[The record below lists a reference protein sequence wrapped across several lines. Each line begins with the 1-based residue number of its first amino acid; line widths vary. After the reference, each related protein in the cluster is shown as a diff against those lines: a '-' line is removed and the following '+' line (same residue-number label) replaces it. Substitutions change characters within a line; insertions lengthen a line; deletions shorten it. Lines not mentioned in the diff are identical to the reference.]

1 MTTIKVK
8 KLSVET
14 PEGHAGLLTKEARYV
29 FNYQTT
35 ARDAEVSLV
44 MPLRAQSYASGGL
57 FSVFEMNRPE
67 GYLLDTIKK
76 RFAKIGPLDDMAL
89 LKITGANQI
98 GRLTY
103 RDPSEDSVQAKSQ
116 VTKES
121 LIRSTTS
128 DELFAFLT
136 DIYFNSGVS
145 GFQPKVIV
153 PDAGAPVSEKSSMVT
168 SSLIVK
174 AAGEDYPF
182 LAQNE
187 FMCMEVARRAGLT
200 VPPFWLSEDGGLF
213 IMERFDVT
221 AAGQRLG
228 LEDMAVLM
236 GKSVDE
242 KYNGSIENIAKAV
255 DVFCGS
261 NAVESKARLFEYLAL
276 SVALRNGDA
285 HLKNFSLI
293 YDTPHG
299 DVKLSP
305 LYDVVTTMIYTI
317 EHPRTGATKVDNTMA
332 LNMFKTKSYPLAQDL
347 IHFGQSVCMV
357 KHPTRII
364 ERIEEAKRD
373 TLAEYQSRID
383 PWLYRNL
390 KSVWGGSGVT
400 G

>member
-1 MTTIKVK
+1 MKTAKVK
-8 KLSVET
+8 QLIVET
-14 PEGHAGLLTKEARYV
+14 PEGHSGSLTKEARYV
-29 FNYQTT
+29 FNYETT
-35 ARDAEVSLV
+35 SREAEVSLV

-67 GYLLDTIKK
+67 GYLLETIKK
-76 RFAKIGPLDDMAL
+76 RFAKLGPLDDMAL
-89 LKITGANQI
+89 LKITGNNQI

-103 RDPSEDSVQAKSQ
+103 RDPNDDSTQAKPQ
-116 VTKES
+116 VTKEA
-121 LIRSTTS
+121 LISSTAS
-128 DELFAFLT
+128 RELFAFLT
-136 DIYFNSGVS
+136 DIYFSSGVS

-153 PDAGAPVSEKSSMVT
+153 PDSSTPLSEKSSMVT

-174 AAGEDYPF
+174 VAGEDYPF

-200 VPPFWLSEDGGLF
+200 VPPFWLSEDGGMF

-221 AAGQRLG
+221 ASGQRLG

-236 GKSVDE
+236 GKSPSE
-242 KYNGSIENIAKAV
+242 KYNGSLENIAKAV
-255 DVFCGS
+255 DLFCGS
-261 NAVESKARLFEYLAL
+261 NSVESKARLFEYIAL
-276 SVALRNGDA
+276 SIALRNGDA

-332 LNMFKTKSYPLAQDL
+332 LNMFKTKNYPLTQSL
-347 IHFGQSVCMV
+347 ITFGRSVCMV
-357 KHPTRII
+357 KNPERII
-364 ERIEEAKRD
+364 DRIEEAKYN
-373 TLAEYQSRID
+373 TLADYQSRID

-390 KSVWGGSGVT
+390 KSVWGGGGVT
-400 G
+400 D